1 MYYLMFFSINN
12 MCVRKIIYKFVVFYD
27 FTFCELVS
35 I

>member
-12 MCVRKIIYKFVVFYD
+12 MCVRKIIYKIEVLCDFV
-27 FTFCELVS
+27 FCELVR